1 MKDNITIQNLRS
13 RRNGFIGTG
22 LKRTKLGE
30 EEKGTT
36 NNQFIASLIMNTNLE
51 FYKHEVSHIIISH
64 SSL

>member
-1 MKDNITIQNLRS
+1 MNENNAIQNLRA
-13 RRNGFIGTG
+13 RRNGFIAGG

-51 FYKHEVSHIIISH
+51 FFKNEVRN
-64 SSL
+64 